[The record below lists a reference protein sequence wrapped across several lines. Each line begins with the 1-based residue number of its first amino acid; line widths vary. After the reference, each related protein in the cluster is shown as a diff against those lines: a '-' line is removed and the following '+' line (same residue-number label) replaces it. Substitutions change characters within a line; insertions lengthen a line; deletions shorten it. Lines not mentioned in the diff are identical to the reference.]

1 MRTIERI
8 YTEFLEKKHIKP
20 QEDFYIKSYSYYV
33 NFFVHKEQLVIED
46 IISGLG
52 LVYSWMPTIPKNIK
66 FEVLD
71 EALPILNRAKKG
83 VNVSREEYV
92 ILKALCN
99 NSLVG
104 ASKLLHFIN
113 PEVFAIWDS
122 KIYSYLYQD
131 KSAYKYKVENIDKY
145 IAYLDLLNQM
155 AKSTK
160 FKPIIKKIQSLFD
173 YEISQYRAIEW
184 MIFNNNSFKN

>member
-33 NFFVHKEQLVIED
+33 NFFAHKEQLVIED
-46 IISGLG
+46 IILGIG

-71 EALPILNRAKKG
+71 EALPILNRAKTG

-113 PEVFAIWDS
+113 PESFAIWDS
-122 KIYSYLYQD
+122 KIYIYLYQER
-131 KSAYKYKVENIDKY
+131 AHKYKVEDIDKY
-145 IAYLDLLNQM
+145 IAYLDLLNQI
-155 AKSTK
+155 AQSNE
-160 FKPIIKKIQSLFD
+160 FEPIIKNIQSLFD
-173 YEISQYRAIEW
+173 YEISKYRAIEW
-184 MIFNNNSFKN
+184 MFFNYNSFKK

>member
-33 NFFVHKEQLVIED
+33 YFFAHKEQLAIED
-46 IISGLG
+46 IILGIG

-66 FEVLD
+66 FEFLD

-113 PEVFAIWDS
+113 PESFAIWDS
-122 KIYSYLYQD
+122 KIYIYLYQER
-131 KSAYKYKVENIDKY
+131 AHKYKVEDIDKY
-145 IAYLDLLNQM
+145 IAYLDLLNQI
-155 AKSTK
+155 ARSNE
-160 FKPIIKKIQSLFD
+160 FEPIIKNIQYLFD
-173 YEISQYRAIEW
+173 YEISKYRVIEW
-184 MIFNNNSFKN
+184 VMFNYNSFKN

>member
-1 MRTIERI
+1 MDKEII
-8 YTEFLEKKHIKP
+8 NP
-20 QEDFYIKSYSYYV
+20 NDDFYTKSYPYYINYFITKDV
-33 NFFVHKEQLVIED
+33 LTKED

-71 EALPILNRAKKG
+71 KALPILNRAKKG

-113 PEVFAIWDS
+113 PESFAIWDS
-122 KIYSYLYQD
+122 KIYIYLYQER
-131 KSAYKYKVENIDKY
+131 AHKYKVEDIDKY
-145 IAYLDLLNQM
+145 IAYLDLLNQI
-155 AKSTK
+155 AKSNE
-160 FKPIIKKIQSLFD
+160 FEPIIKNIQSLFD
-173 YEISQYRAIEW
+173 YEISKYRVIEW
-184 MIFNNNSFKN
+184 VMFNYNSFKN